1 MQQVPGLRVAVE
13 TDGVERMRK
22 LVAALLTLVP
32 LGLTGAAHAQ
42 SLWAGVGPGGG
53 DEGYVDAGWGY
64 PAGYAYAPG
73 YVYSPRYAYT
83 PGYAYQDLSYP
94 TYEYVGAPSYD
105 YGWNYA
111 SHSYGRGRA
120 HIYAYGNGRSRRSV
134 RSTYGI
140 PYRYG
145 GQYGD

>member
-1 MQQVPGLRVAVE
+1 
-13 TDGVERMRK
+13 
-22 LVAALLTLVP
+22 
-32 LGLTGAAHAQ
+32 GLTGTAHAQ
-42 SLWAGVGPGGG
+42 SLWVGIGPGGW

-73 YVYSPRYAYT
+73 YAYSPGYVDT
-83 PGYAYQDLSYP
+83 PGFAYPGWSYP
-94 TYEYVGAPSYD
+94 TYGYAQVPSYG

-111 SHSYGRGRA
+111 SYSYGRGRA
-120 HIYAYGNGRSRRSV
+120 RIYGYASRRAV
-134 RSTYGI
+134 RGSYGI